1 MFNIDP
7 TEFILLLVLGIIVFG
22 PEKLP
27 EFARKAAHVYV
38 YIRDMASN
46 AQKQLSSELGP
57 EFADMKL
64 TDLNPKTFVKK
75 QLAGEIA
82 LIDEARRELKD
93 SAGQLT
99 GSVADAR
106 RELSGAT
113 AATPASL
120 EKSTPFDVEA
130 T

>member
-1 MFNIDP
+1 VFNIDP

-38 YIRDMASN
+38 YVRDMAAN

-64 TDLNPKTFVKK
+64 QDLNPKTFVKK
-75 QLAGEIA
+75 HMAEEIA
-82 LIDEARRELKD
+82 MID
-93 SAGQLT
+93 
-99 GSVADAR
+99 DAR
-106 RELSGAT
+106 REIKDSASQLTSSVSEAQRELAGAT
-113 AATPASL
+113 AATPAAI
-120 EKSTPFDVEA
+120 EKPTPFDVEA